1 MEVGSFGIYVWFLG
15 GRVDCTTNFNW
26 YSSIMAILSSPA
38 NSGQLTDLDE
48 EKPCLM
54 VSSKECYFFRWVA
67 LRTNKVPSA
76 VAVVAGT
83 RSSRRLTSCLFISF
97 HLFCYWIFGVWSF
110 LWNCCGQVL
119 VSVL

>member
-1 MEVGSFGIYVWFLG
+1 MEVGSFGIYLWFLG

-26 YSSIMAILSSPA
+26 YSSIMAILTSPA

-67 LRTNKVPSA
+67 FRTNKVPSA
-76 VAVVAGT
+76 VVVVA
-83 RSSRRLTSCLFISF
+83 RNLSSLRLTSCLLISF
-97 HLFCYWIFGVWSF
+97 ILFVTGY
-110 LWNCCGQVL
+110 LARGQVF